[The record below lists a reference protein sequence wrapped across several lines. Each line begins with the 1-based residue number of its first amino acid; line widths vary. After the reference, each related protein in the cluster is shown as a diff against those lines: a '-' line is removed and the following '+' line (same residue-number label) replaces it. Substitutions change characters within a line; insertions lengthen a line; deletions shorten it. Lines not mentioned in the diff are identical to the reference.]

1 MRRLL
6 SMAGGLAMVAGLTTA
21 GLAGV
26 AGSASAASPASSHRL
41 VPGSVWTQTNLED
54 HGCEVET
61 IEAGDTFKANAG
73 DGDAGTFTQNYQG
86 ITETWTAGRDKGQTL
101 RAGWAPNAKEYKG
114 RGSGGVGGGTKW
126 KTTIVA
132 GAVPKC

>member
-26 AGSASAASPASSHRL
+26 AGTASAATSHRL
-41 VPGSVWTQTNLED
+41 TVGSKWTQTNLED

-61 IEAGDTFKANAG
+61 IGAGNTFTANAA
-73 DGDAGTFTQNYQG
+73 GDAGTFTQNYQG

-101 RAGWAPNAKEYKG
+101 KASWAPNATEYKG

-132 GAVPKC
+132 GSVPKC

>member
-21 GLAGV
+21 GLAGA
-26 AGSASAASPASSHRL
+26 AGSASAASPATSHRL
-41 VPGSVWTQTNLED
+41 TPGSVWTQTNLAD

-61 IEAGDTFKANAG
+61 IEAGDTFTA
-73 DGDAGTFTQNYQG
+73 DVSGDAGTFTQNYQG
-86 ITETWTAGRDKGQTL
+86 ITETWTTGRDKGQTL

-132 GAVPKC
+132 GKTPKC